1 MKSLEFWL
9 LSLDFIEVT
18 IDRNTH
24 ILKFESVREVKWRF
38 LCISLWSYYVLAH
51 PRWHVQPKTKL
62 IPFDFHCF
70 CFWLHKQACMHNH
83 PMWTLDLPRYV
94 GAISDGNF
102 PLIFNRN
109 CSFDFRHNT
118 TTMQCRKCLA
128 NYRNSTRRGCEIFA
142 TSWSTRRTSRRKWSP
157 LSTNV
162 WTELSRLPTRL
173 TRKRW
178 DDTSSYLAN

>member
-1 MKSLEFWL
+1 MAFPLHYPVVILGTCACKLACSTKNKFDSIWFPLFL
-9 LSLDFIEVT
+9 FLVAQASLD
-18 IDRNTH
+18 
-24 ILKFESVREVKWRF
+24 
-38 LCISLWSYYVLAH
+38 AH
-51 PRWHVQPKTKL
+51 R
-62 IPFDFHCF
+62 
-70 CFWLHKQACMHNH
+70 
-83 PMWTLDLPRYV
+83 MWTLDLPRYV
-94 GAISDGNF
+94 GVISDGNF
-102 PLIFNRN
+102 PFIFNRN